1 MFKSSINQHRTALGE
16 FQISSTRK
24 GDRCTNCTLSEHTK
38 QGTKGSLWGG
48 IFPWSLR
55 NDLGILGRQIVSAT
69 PTCFSRLPC
78 LKNCPLRFPNRK
90 SVDLTL
96 LSRKSLD
103 IPLVHGGGFTIFHPH
118 TVLQVQKSCTSWY
131 MVNIP
136 LFFLKGFNLPR
147 WCRVSSI
154 HSSNPFWEHLRPT
167 STASKRWWPATA

>member
-131 MVNIP
+131 MVNTP
-136 LFFLKGFNLPR
+136 LFFLRVLTFQGGAGFLPSTVAILSGNI
-147 WCRVSSI
+147 WDLLQQ
-154 HSSNPFWEHLRPT
+154 LR
-167 STASKRWWPATA
+167 SGGG